1 MSPRE
6 FGPADHHPAEYAALT
21 DWLAA
26 RPDADR
32 PDPDDY
38 RD

>member
-6 FGPADHHPAEYAALT
+6 FGPADHHPAEYDAHT
-21 DWLAA
+21 DWLHEQ
-26 RPDADR
+26 PEPDR
-32 PDPDDY
+32 PDPDEY